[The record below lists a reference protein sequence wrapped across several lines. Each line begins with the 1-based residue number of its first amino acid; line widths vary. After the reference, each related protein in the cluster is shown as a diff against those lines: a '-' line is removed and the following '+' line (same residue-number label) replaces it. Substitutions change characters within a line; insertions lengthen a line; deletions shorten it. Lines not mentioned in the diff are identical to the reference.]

1 MDAAGLVA
9 IYCCSP
15 GSPLWHWCSQV
26 SRFSTLFSVPSLKWA
41 TPRTQCEG
49 DPATPRLWWACRTN
63 KWDGLFWPSAFDWKG
78 LVIKTLRQSSCA
90 LYLMAVKGRCVKG
103 GRNSSC
109 WCIGRRAGWLFRA
122 PKWEAECFRHVLK
135 EMDVEHQMWR

>member
-26 SRFSTLFSVPSLKWA
+26 SRFSTLFSVPPLKLA